1 MTADVEVTGADP
13 GAGDAA
19 AVSPMASILAGL
31 AVTDLDLDRARHL
44 VSLRAGRRLR
54 RRRLTLTGAGA
65 LLAVALAVVL
75 WPRPAPREVVAA
87 DATTT
92 TTSTSSTTTTTVAPT
107 ITTVATTAPITTAAP
122 VITTVPTTI
131 ATTTVAPNRPM
142 TVTAQVLSSPAGL
155 PVQAGDTV
163 TLRVTW
169 SDPDLADASTV
180 AISADFGDPL
190 VALPADAS
198 TRPPCNQAGPGASG
212 VVDVPF
218 RFASSGALAVKV
230 DVTACGGGGTYGE
243 HQTVQVPVQ
252 VQAPD
257 AGRRVVVVAGG
268 DGRSPD
274 AAAVLV
280 GSETVPK
287 RVPDLT
293 QVVPKTTTRATV
305 AVIDATFVGQLF
317 LRWGDPPA
325 GTCYG
330 SMPGAVTAGSN
341 PLPVPLA
348 PGPVPSCP
356 TQNAVAA
363 TP

>member
-1 MTADVEVTGADP
+1 MSADAEVTGADP
-13 GAGDAA
+13 GADD
-19 AVSPMASILAGL
+19 AVSPIESILAGL
-31 AVTDLDLDRARHL
+31 AVTGLDLDRARHL

-75 WPRPAPREVVAA
+75 WPRPEPREVVAA
-87 DATTT
+87 DASTT

-107 ITTVATTAPITTAAP
+107 ITTVPTTMPITTAAP
-122 VITTVPTTI
+122 VITTVPTTMP
-131 ATTTVAPNRPM
+131 TTTVAPNRPM
-142 TVTAQVLSSPAGL
+142 TATAQVLTSPVGV
-155 PVQAGDTV
+155 PVQAGDNV
-163 TLRVTW
+163 TLRVNW
-169 SDPDLADASTV
+169 SDPDLADASAV
-180 AISADFGDPL
+180 VVRADFGDPL
-190 VALPADAS
+190 VALPADSS

-218 RFASSGALAVKV
+218 RFASSGALVIKV

-252 VQAPD
+252 VQVPD

-274 AAAVLV
+274 AAAVLA
-280 GSETVPK
+280 GRETVPK

-293 QVVPKTTTRATV
+293 QVIPDGTTRATV
-305 AVIDATFVGQLF
+305 AVIDATYAGPLY

-325 GTCYG
+325 ATCQV
-330 SMPGAVTAGSN
+330 SAADQSVTAGAT
-341 PLPVPLA
+341 PLTVRLA
-348 PGPVPSCP
+348 PGPAPSCP
-356 TQNAVAA
+356 TQNVGAA